1 MKRLQHMRLKLAAA
15 LASTLA
21 ATVAVAQEAA
31 PPAPA
36 EGGGEPI
43 STLMFFTCGAALII
57 AIGALVFF
65 LRSRSNRAAAER
77 ALDPNHPANQ

>member
-1 MKRLQHMRLKLAAA
+1 MKLLQGISAA
-15 LASTLA
+15 LAASLA
-21 ATVAVAQEAA
+21 TALSKATAIAQDAA
-31 PPAPA
+31 PPPPA

-43 STLMFFTCGAALII
+43 STLMFFTFAAALVI

-77 ALDPNHPANQ
+77 ALDPNHPANR